1 MANNKARSNNKDQ
14 YLKDFV
20 LEQKKLN
27 DIKHTISEFSDRED
41 LSEVRQF
48 FLNEFEV
55 AFAKH
60 LPLFIKAFAI
70 GKDFAEKVT
79 NDSNS

>member
-1 MANNKARSNNKDQ
+1 MANLKNKDNKDQ

-27 DIKHTISEFSDRED
+27 DITID
-41 LSEVRQF
+41 LQEPDPTIQITELRQYI
-48 FLNEFEV
+48 LDNMQV

-60 LPLFIKAFAI
+60 LPQFRQAFAI
-70 GKDFAEKVT
+70 GKDFAKKIT
-79 NDSNS
+79 NET

>member
-1 MANNKARSNNKDQ
+1 M
-14 YLKDFV
+14 KDFV

-27 DIKHTISEFSDRED
+27 DITIDLPSPDPEFKITEAK
-41 LSEVRQF
+41 QF
-48 FLNEFEV
+48 ILDNIQV

-60 LPLFIKAFAI
+60 LPQFRKAFAI

>member
-1 MANNKARSNNKDQ
+1 MANLKDKDNKDQ

-27 DIKHTISEFSDRED
+27 DITID
-41 LSEVRQF
+41 LQEPDPKIQITEVRQYV
-48 FLNEFEV
+48 LDNIQV

-60 LPLFIKAFAI
+60 LPQFRKAFAI
-70 GKDFAEKVT
+70 GKDFAKKITDEA
-79 NDSNS
+79 

>member
-1 MANNKARSNNKDQ
+1 MANLKDKDNKDQ

-41 LSEVRQF
+41 LSEVKQYS
-48 FLNEFEV
+48 LNEFEV

>member
-1 MANNKARSNNKDQ
+1 MANLQNKDNKDQ

-27 DIKHTISEFSDRED
+27 DIKHTISEFSDREN
-41 LSEVRQF
+41 LSNIKQF

-60 LPLFIKAFAI
+60 LPQFRKAFAI
-70 GKDFAEKVT
+70 GKDFAKKVT

>member
-1 MANNKARSNNKDQ
+1 MANLKDKNNKDQ

-27 DIKHTISEFSDRED
+27 DITID
-41 LSEVRQF
+41 LQEPDPKIQITEVRQYI
-48 FLNEFEV
+48 LDNIQV

-60 LPLFIKAFAI
+60 LPQFRKAFAI
-70 GKDFAEKVT
+70 GKDFAKKIT
-79 NDSNS
+79 NET

>member
-1 MANNKARSNNKDQ
+1 MANNKDRNNNKDQ

-27 DIKHTISEFSDRED
+27 DITID
-41 LSEVRQF
+41 LPEPDPKIQTTEVRQYI
-48 FLNEFEV
+48 LDNIQV

-60 LPLFIKAFAI
+60 LPQFRKAFAI
-70 GKDFAEKVT
+70 GKDFAKNIT
-79 NDSNS
+79 NET

>member
-1 MANNKARSNNKDQ
+1 MANLKDKDNKDQ

-27 DIKHTISEFSDRED
+27 DITID
-41 LSEVRQF
+41 LPEPDPNFKVTEVKQYV
-48 FLNEFEV
+48 LDNIQV

-60 LPLFIKAFAI
+60 LPQFRKAFAI
-70 GKDFAEKVT
+70 GKDFAKKIT
-79 NDSNS
+79 NET

>member
-1 MANNKARSNNKDQ
+1 MANLQNKDNKDQ

-27 DIKHTISEFSDRED
+27 DITID
-41 LSEVRQF
+41 LPEPDPKIQITEVRQYI
-48 FLNEFEV
+48 LDNMQV

-60 LPLFIKAFAI
+60 LPQFRKAFAI
-70 GKDFAEKVT
+70 GKDFAKNIT
-79 NDSNS
+79 NET

>member
-1 MANNKARSNNKDQ
+1 MANLQNKDNKDQ

-41 LSEVRQF
+41 LSEVKQF

-60 LPLFIKAFAI
+60 LPQFRKAFAI
-70 GKDFAEKVT
+70 GKDFAKKVT
-79 NDSNS
+79 NESNS

>member
-1 MANNKARSNNKDQ
+1 MANNKDHNNNKDRF
-14 YLKDFV
+14 LKDFV

-27 DIKHTISEFSDRED
+27 DIKHTISEFNDRED
-41 LSEVRQF
+41 LSEVKQF

-60 LPLFIKAFAI
+60 LPLFRKAFAI
-70 GKDFAEKVT
+70 GKDFAKKVT
-79 NDSNS
+79 NESNS

>member
-1 MANNKARSNNKDQ
+1 MANLKDKDNKDQ

-41 LSEVRQF
+41 LSKVKQF

-60 LPLFIKAFAI
+60 LPQFRKAFAI

-79 NDSNS
+79 NESNS

>member
-1 MANNKARSNNKDQ
+1 M
-14 YLKDFV
+14 KDFV

-41 LSEVRQF
+41 LSEVKQF

-60 LPLFIKAFAI
+60 LPQFRKAFAI
-70 GKDFAEKVT
+70 GKDFAKKVT
-79 NDSNS
+79 SDSNS

>member
-1 MANNKARSNNKDQ
+1 MANLQNKDNKDQ

-27 DIKHTISEFSDRED
+27 DITID
-41 LSEVRQF
+41 LPEPDPKIQITEVRQYI
-48 FLNEFEV
+48 LDNIQV

-60 LPLFIKAFAI
+60 LPQFRKAFAI
-70 GKDFAEKVT
+70 GKDFAKKIT
-79 NDSNS
+79 NET

>member
-1 MANNKARSNNKDQ
+1 MANLKNKDNKDQ

-27 DIKHTISEFSDRED
+27 DITID
-41 LSEVRQF
+41 LPEPDPKIQITEVRQYI
-48 FLNEFEV
+48 LDNIQV

-60 LPLFIKAFAI
+60 LPQFRKAFAI
-70 GKDFAEKVT
+70 GKDFAKKIT
-79 NDSNS
+79 NEA

>member
-1 MANNKARSNNKDQ
+1 MANLKDKDNKDQ

-27 DIKHTISEFSDRED
+27 DITID
-41 LSEVRQF
+41 LQEPDPKIQITEVRQYI
-48 FLNEFEV
+48 LDNIQV

-60 LPLFIKAFAI
+60 LPQFRKAFAI
-70 GKDFAEKVT
+70 GKDFAKKIT
-79 NDSNS
+79 NET

>member
-1 MANNKARSNNKDQ
+1 MANNKDNNDKDQ

-27 DIKHTISEFSDRED
+27 DIVINLPEPGPKFKVV
-41 LSEVRQF
+41 EVKQF

-60 LPLFIKAFAI
+60 LPQFRKAFAI
-70 GKDFAEKVT
+70 GKDFAKKIT
-79 NDSNS
+79 NET

>member
-1 MANNKARSNNKDQ
+1 MANNKDRSNNKDQ

-27 DIKHTISEFSDRED
+27 DIKHTISEFSDREN
-41 LSEVRQF
+41 LSNIKQF

-55 AFAKH
+55 AFVKH
-60 LPLFIKAFAI
+60 LPQFRKAFAI
-70 GKDFAEKVT
+70 GKDFAKKVT

>member
-1 MANNKARSNNKDQ
+1 MANLKNKDNKDQ

-27 DIKHTISEFSDRED
+27 DITID
-41 LSEVRQF
+41 LSEPDPKIQITEVRQYM
-48 FLNEFEV
+48 LDNIQV

-60 LPLFIKAFAI
+60 LPQFRKAFAI
-70 GKDFAEKVT
+70 GKDFAKKIT
-79 NDSNS
+79 NET